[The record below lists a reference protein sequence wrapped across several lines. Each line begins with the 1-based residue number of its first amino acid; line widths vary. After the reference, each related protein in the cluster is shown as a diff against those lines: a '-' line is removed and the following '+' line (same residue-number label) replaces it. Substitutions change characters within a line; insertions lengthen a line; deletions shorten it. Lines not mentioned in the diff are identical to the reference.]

1 MNFYEVMRIELAPEI
16 SITTATVG
24 YVDSEMTRGKHYYS
38 KQGKMEVDKATS
50 NVFN

>member
-24 YVDSEMTRGKHYYS
+24 YVDSEMTRGKHYS